1 MNKYKIF
8 LQNTNAFIIEAE
20 WYEYD
25 ASLRFINFIVEDKT
39 IATFNTLLMCG
50 FILLENE

>member
-8 LQNTNAFIIEAE
+8 LQNTNEFIIKAE

-25 ASLRFINFIVEDKT
+25 ASLRFINFIVENKI
-39 IATFNTLLMCG
+39 IATFNTLLLYG
-50 FILLENE
+50 FILLESE